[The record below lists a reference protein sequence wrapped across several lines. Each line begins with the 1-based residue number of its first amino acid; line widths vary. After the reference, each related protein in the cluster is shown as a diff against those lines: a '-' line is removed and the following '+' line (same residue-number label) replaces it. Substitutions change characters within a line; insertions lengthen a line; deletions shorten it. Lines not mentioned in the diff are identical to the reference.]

1 MPLRLL
7 SHPINLGGF
16 IVGWGRAFQRIGAI
30 VEGEQECPELFL
42 AEDSA

>member
-7 SHPINLGGF
+7 SHPINLGAF
-16 IVGWGRAFQRIGAI
+16 IVGQGRTFQRIGGI
-30 VEGEQECPELFL
+30 VGSEQDRSQFFF